1 MVHFRL
7 ALRNCLMPVITVTG
21 MQIGNLIAFA
31 LITET
36 VFQWPGMGLLF
47 IQSVM
52 FVDIPVMAA
61 YLVIVSFIFVALNT
75 LVDMMYG
82 VVDPRLRSQHV
93 KEAPMLTKPVSVAS
107 RRRFARFLQSDLW
120 WSLRQDYVAMGAGVI
135 LIVVLLLAVFAPWIA
150 PQNPYDLA
158 QLDLLNAELPPVW
171 ESGSDPQF
179 LLGTDTQG
187 RDVWSAI
194 LYGSRMSL
202 VIGLATVVLS
212 LAIGLLVGLAAG
224 YFGGWIDNALMRLG
238 DTLLSI
244 PTILVAILVTA
255 VFRQLLPPGLRE
267 TLSAVILILAISM
280 TTWVQYARTVRASA
294 LVERGKEYVQAARL
308 IRVSSLRIMLT
319 HILPN
324 TLTPVMVT
332 ATLNLGLAILVE
344 ATLSCLGVGLPPT
357 EPSLGTLIRLGNQF
371 LFSGQWW
378 VVVFPALYLS
388 LIVLVVNLLG
398 DWLRDALNPRLR

>member
-1 MVHFRL
+1 
-7 ALRNCLMPVITVTG
+7 
-21 MQIGNLIAFA
+21 
-31 LITET
+31 
-36 VFQWPGMGLLF
+36 
-47 IQSVM
+47 
-52 FVDIPVMAA
+52 
-61 YLVIVSFIFVALNT
+61 
-75 LVDMMYG
+75 
-82 VVDPRLRSQHV
+82 
-93 KEAPMLTKPVSVAS
+93 MLTKPMSNAG
-107 RRRFARFLQSDLW
+107 RGRLARFFQGDLW
-120 WSLRQDYVAMGAGVI
+120 WSLRQDPVAMGAGVV
-135 LIVVLLLAVFAPWIA
+135 LIAVVLLALFAPWIA

-158 QLDLLNAELPPVW
+158 QLDLLNAELPPRW
-171 ESGSDPQF
+171 IAGGEAQF

-267 TLSAVILILAISM
+267 TLSSVILILAISM
-280 TTWVQYARTVRASA
+280 TNWVQYARTVRASA
-294 LVERGKEYVQAARL
+294 LVERGKEYVQSARL
-308 IRVSSLRIMLT
+308 IRVSPLRIMLT

-324 TLTPVMVT
+324 TLTPVLVT
-332 ATLNLGLAILVE
+332 ATLNLGLAILIE
-344 ATLSCLGVGLPPT
+344 ATLSFLGVGMPPT

-378 VVVFPALYLS
+378 VVVFPAVYLS
-388 LIVLVVNLLG
+388 LVVLVVNLLG

>member
-1 MVHFRL
+1 
-7 ALRNCLMPVITVTG
+7 
-21 MQIGNLIAFA
+21 
-31 LITET
+31 
-36 VFQWPGMGLLF
+36 
-47 IQSVM
+47 
-52 FVDIPVMAA
+52 
-61 YLVIVSFIFVALNT
+61 
-75 LVDMMYG
+75 
-82 VVDPRLRSQHV
+82 
-93 KEAPMLTKPVSVAS
+93 MLTKPFSTTGQG
-107 RRRFARFLQSDLW
+107 RFARFLRSDLW
-120 WSLRQDYVAMGAGVI
+120 WSLRQDYMAMGAG
-135 LIVVLLLAVFAPWIA
+135 IVLLAVVLLAVFAPWIA

-171 ESGSDPQF
+171 EAGSDPQF

-224 YFGGWIDNALMRLG
+224 YFGGWVDNALMRLG

-280 TTWVQYARTVRASA
+280 TNWVQYARTVRASA

-332 ATLNLGLAILVE
+332 ATLNLGLAILIE
-344 ATLSCLGVGLPPT
+344 ATLSFLGVGMPPT

>member
-1 MVHFRL
+1 
-7 ALRNCLMPVITVTG
+7 
-21 MQIGNLIAFA
+21 
-31 LITET
+31 
-36 VFQWPGMGLLF
+36 
-47 IQSVM
+47 
-52 FVDIPVMAA
+52 
-61 YLVIVSFIFVALNT
+61 
-75 LVDMMYG
+75 
-82 VVDPRLRSQHV
+82 
-93 KEAPMLTKPVSVAS
+93 MLTKPMSNAG
-107 RRRFARFLQSDLW
+107 RGRLARFFQGDLW
-120 WSLRQDYVAMGAGVI
+120 WSLRQDPVAMGAGVV
-135 LIVVLLLAVFAPWIA
+135 LIAVVLLALFAPWIA

-158 QLDLLNAELPPVW
+158 QLDLLNAELPPRW
-171 ESGSDPQF
+171 IAGGEAQF

-212 LAIGLLVGLAAG
+212 LAIGLLVGLADG

-267 TLSAVILILAISM
+267 TLSSVILILAISM
-280 TTWVQYARTVRASA
+280 TNWVQYARTVRASA
-294 LVERGKEYVQAARL
+294 LVERGKEYVQSARL
-308 IRVSSLRIMLT
+308 IRVSPLRIMLT

-332 ATLNLGLAILVE
+332 ATLNLGLAILIE
-344 ATLSCLGVGLPPT
+344 ATLSFLGVGMPPT

-378 VVVFPALYLS
+378 VVVFPAVYLS
-388 LIVLVVNLLG
+388 LVVLVVNLLG